1 LSDDEPLGQV
11 FAALADPTRRE
22 MVAAMVRDGST
33 SVPKLTATLPI
44 TRQAIAK
51 HLATL
56 HDAGLLD
63 RAPSVGREVRYS
75 LRAGALDPALAWL
88 HETDRAWE
96 ARLHRLKGTVERGVE

>member
-1 LSDDEPLGQV
+1 MSVDDRLGPL

-33 SVPKLTATLPI
+33 SVPALSSTLPI

-51 HLATL
+51 HLTTL

-63 RAPSVGREVRYS
+63 RAPSAGREVRYS

-88 HETDRAWE
+88 GETDRAWE
-96 ARLHRLKGTVERGVE
+96 ARLVRLKGSVERGVE